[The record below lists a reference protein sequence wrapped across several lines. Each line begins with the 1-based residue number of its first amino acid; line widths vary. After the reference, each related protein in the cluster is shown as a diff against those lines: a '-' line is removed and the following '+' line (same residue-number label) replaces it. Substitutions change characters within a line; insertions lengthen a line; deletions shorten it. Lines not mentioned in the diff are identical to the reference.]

1 MLSVV
6 IGITA
11 NIPIHMEKL
20 LLITDL
26 SSAETGRFV
35 AIKPRILISPMKKL

>member
-11 NIPIHMEKL
+11 NTPILMEKL
-20 LLITDL
+20 LLITDA
-26 SSAETGRFV
+26 SSAGIGRRV
-35 AIKPRILISPMKKL
+35 SPAIWPRDLIP